1 MTAEPTTMA
10 PMTIPTTTAI
20 IATATTV
27 AEPCSRSG
35 FARSH
40 RLSGDEEAQ
49 RQRRLRADPRDDEV
63 TVVAQLQDRTR
74 RTDATRRFGRGAL
87 VTPRGESGRLPGRVN
102 AAHLHRHRGGAPK
115 ADDEHHGQ
123 RRDGEGRLDRGPSR
137 GSPQTLVFNAFAMML
152 VSAFTIESPVTTVY
166 RMAPKAAAAIVPI
179 TYSVV
184 SDYTLDFG
192 GRSIR
197 LSVTSVAGRLL
208 CGQRPRDYKDDDLA
222 DLASHTHE
230 AVG

>member
-1 MTAEPTTMA
+1 MEPDTDRCDGRR
-10 PMTIPTTTAI
+10 PPR
-20 IATATTV
+20 
-27 AEPCSRSG
+27 PC
-35 FARSH
+35 
-40 RLSGDEEAQ
+40 
-49 RQRRLRADPRDDEV
+49 P
-63 TVVAQLQDRTR
+63 
-74 RTDATRRFGRGAL
+74 
-87 VTPRGESGRLPGRVN
+87 LPG
-102 AAHLHRHRGGAPK
+102 P
-115 ADDEHHGQ
+115 
-123 RRDGEGRLDRGPSR
+123 
-137 GSPQTLVFNAFAMML
+137 PQTLVFNAFAMTL
-152 VSAFTIESPVTTVY
+152 VSAFTIVSPVTTVY

>member
-1 MTAEPTTMA
+1 MA
-10 PMTIPTTTAI
+10 IPTTTAI

-27 AEPCSRSG
+27 AEPCSRYG

-74 RTDATRRFGRGAL
+74 RTDATRRLG
-87 VTPRGESGRLPGRVN
+87 
-102 AAHLHRHRGGAPK
+102 
-115 ADDEHHGQ
+115 
-123 RRDGEGRLDRGPSR
+123 RGPSR

-152 VSAFTIESPVTTVY
+152 ASAFTIESPVTTVY